1 MYIRSSLSHIFLL
14 TLSCLFLSSCSDE
27 PEPITET
34 IPRVKYFV
42 VGEQASGQSRQIS
55 GKVVAAE
62 TSPLSFAVSGTVEE
76 VLVKIGQVVT
86 KGQLLTRLDAGPLR
100 LATEQARAELN
111 IARAKVIET
120 KQAYNRAVQLF
131 ERRAASKSEVEVSTA
146 NHAAAR
152 GNVRSAESHL
162 ERKERDLKNAEL
174 TAPFTGTIASRSIQ
188 PFQKISTGTE
198 AFELQSSDALEVEV
212 SVPETLIRD
221 VDYGQI
227 VQVNFPTL
235 KDITLNGEVAKIGS
249 RTETG
254 NAFPVSIRL
263 TSNITDLRPGMTAS
277 VTFNFDQYLEGR
289 TAYLIPLSTIAIEY
303 GTLRNMREGAPS
315 DPSIDVPVFIV
326 NEENKLEVKNLVV
339 GDLRGNKLEVFE
351 GLVAGEKIVSAG
363 ISFLREGMQVE
374 LWTPQ
379 QGLKDGT
386 EN

>member
-1 MYIRSSLSHIFLL
+1 MCVLSSLSRIFLL
-14 TLSCLFLSSCSDE
+14 TLFCLFLSSCSDD
-27 PEPITET
+27 PEPVTET

-76 VLVKIGQVVT
+76 VLVEIGQVVT
-86 KGQLLTRLDAGPLR
+86 KGQLLTRLDAEPLR

-120 KQAYNRAVQLF
+120 KQAYDRAVQLF
-131 ERRAASKSEVEVSTA
+131 ERRAASKSEVEVATA

-152 GNVRSAESHL
+152 GNARSAESDL

-174 TAPFTGTIASRSIQ
+174 TAPFAGTIASRSIQ
-188 PFQKISTGTE
+188 PFQEISTGTE
-198 AFELQSSDALEVEV
+198 AFVLQSSDAVEVEV

-227 VQVNFPTL
+227 VQVNFPTF
-235 KDITLNGEVAKIGS
+235 KNIAVNGEVAKIGS

-263 TSNITDLRPGMTAS
+263 TSNNTDLRPGMTAS

-289 TAYLIPLSTIAIEY
+289 TAYLIPLSAIAIEY
-303 GTLRNMREGAPS
+303 GTLRNMREGAPA
-315 DPSIDVPVFIV
+315 DPSTDVPVFIV
-326 NEENKLEVKNLVV
+326 NEKNKIEVKNLVV
-339 GDLRGNKLEVFE
+339 GDLRGNKIEVFE

-386 EN
+386 